1 LTLTSKWKKIQ
12 LNPKGGPQNPNKKPK
27 KNIESEQL
35 QNNSGNPKK
44 TVELQDPNIL
54 LHDNETYN

>member
-1 LTLTSKWKKIQ
+1 MEKIYSLTRKVD
-12 LNPKGGPQNPNKKPK
+12 PKPQQKNK